1 MTVAV
6 ATVEAREK
14 TWFGHPR
21 GLTILFL
28 TETTEKFSYYGMRAI
43 LVLYMTKH
51 LLISQ
56 ATSSW
61 IYGFYTMA
69 AYVTP
74 VIGGFIADQFL
85 GRRKSVLIGGSI
97 MAAGH
102 FMLAVPHLLFPGLAA
117 IAIGNG
123 LYLPTLPSQIGSLY
137 RADDPKQSW
146 AYNVYYVGINV
157 GATFA
162 PLGCD
167 TLAEVFA
174 WHWGF
179 VLAGVVMVLGL
190 LIYVFGAPFLPKQ
203 TLERAKAQDG
213 AKPVLSVNLNDAA
226 LWRRFGV
233 LALVVMVVIVFRGA
247 YEQLGNTVAL
257 WADAGIDRAVFGD
270 RFIPAGWFQ
279 SVNPAV
285 VILFSPF
292 LIVWWAWRARRG
304 REASTIDKMSIGA
317 VIVGLSYLAAA
328 AVAWFAAQQGMKPS
342 WIWLT
347 LILIVL
353 TVGELYILPLGLGLF
368 GRLAPQGLTATTI
381 AVWFSAIAFGNLL
394 AGYLGTFWSS
404 LSHAQ
409 FFSLIAGFAFA
420 SAVLL
425 FLLRG
430 VVGRTEATV
439 KADLEAIRRET

>member
-1 MTVAV
+1 MTAV
-6 ATVEAREK
+6 ADAPIAEK

-21 GLTILFL
+21 GLTVLFL

-43 LVLYMTKH
+43 LVLYMTKS
-51 LLISQ
+51 LLIPQ
-56 ATSSW
+56 ETSSL
-61 IYGFYTMA
+61 IYGVYTWA

-102 FMLAVPHLLFPGLAA
+102 FMLAFPNLLFPGLAA

-123 LYLPTLPSQIGSLY
+123 LYLPTLPSQIASLY
-137 RADDPKQSW
+137 RAGDPKQSW

-162 PLGCD
+162 PLGCS
-167 TLAEVFA
+167 TLAEVFN

-203 TLERAKAQDG
+203 VLESAKALDG
-213 AKPVLSVNLNDAA
+213 AKPVLSVNLGDPA

-233 LALVVMVVIVFRGA
+233 LALVVLVVIVFRGA

-257 WADAGIDRAVFGD
+257 WADAGIDRAVFGN

-285 VILFSPF
+285 VIVLSPF
-292 LIVWWAWRARRG
+292 LIAWWAWRAKKG
-304 REASTIDKMSIGA
+304 REASTIDKMAIGA

-328 AVAWFAAQQGMKPS
+328 VVAWYAAQQGVKAS
-342 WIWLT
+342 WVWLT
-347 LILIVL
+347 LILVVL

-404 LSHAQ
+404 LGHAQ
-409 FFSLIAGFAFA
+409 FFTLIAGFAFA

-430 VVGRTEATV
+430 VVGRTEAVV
-439 KADLEAIRRET
+439 KADFEAIRRET